1 MIEDILKALPLGI
14 ILAFTIGPVFF
25 VLLETSVTKG
35 FKAAMAFDIGV
46 AFGDIVF
53 ILIAYF
59 ATNQILEQLKDNPGL
74 FIFGGI
80 VMMTYGIITYFKQ
93 KRDYEKNK
101 IDIIDN
107 DDLAIPK
114 TNYFGLFI
122 KGFVLNFIN
131 IGILGFWMGVI
142 IVFGPQLNMETNRLI
157 VFLSSVIGFY
167 IMVDIVKILVA
178 KQLKSKLTVYLIYKI
193 KRTISFVLI
202 FFGFFFVLQG
212 FFPEQV
218 IKVKE
223 KLEKS
228 AQ

>member
-35 FKAAMAFDIGV
+35 FKAAIAFDLGV

-59 ATNQILEQLKDNPGL
+59 ATNQILEKLKDNPGL
-74 FIFGGI
+74 FIFGGV
-80 VMMTYGIITYFKQ
+80 VMMVYGLITYIKQ
-93 KRDYEKNK
+93 KKDYEKNK
-101 IDIIDN
+101 IDEIDRE
-107 DDLAIPK
+107 DLAIPK
-114 TNYFGLFI
+114 TNYIGLFV

-142 IVFGPQLNMETNRLI
+142 IVFGPQLQMETDRLV
-157 VFLSSVIGFY
+157 VFLSSVIVFY
-167 IMVDIVKILVA
+167 LIVDVVKILVA
-178 KQLKSKLTVYLIYKI
+178 KQLKSKLTYDIIYKI
-193 KRTISFVLI
+193 KRMISFVLI

-212 FFPEQV
+212 FFPKQV
-218 IKVKE
+218 LKVKE
-223 KLEKS
+223 QLEQS

>member
-1 MIEDILKALPLGI
+1 MLEDILKALPLGI

-25 VLLETSVTKG
+25 ILLETSVTKG
-35 FKAAMAFDIGV
+35 FKAAMAFDFGV

-93 KRDYEKNK
+93 KRDFEKNK
-101 IDIIDN
+101 VETIDKE
-107 DDLAIPK
+107 DLAIPK
-114 TNYFGLFI
+114 TNYLGLFV
-122 KGFVLNFIN
+122 KGFILNFIN

-142 IVFGPQLNMETNRLI
+142 IVFGPQLDMNTNRLI
-157 VFLSSVIGFY
+157 VFLGSVICFY
-167 IMVDIVKILVA
+167 LFVDVIKILVA
-178 KQLKSKLTVYLIYKI
+178 KQLKSKLTSQLIYKI

-202 FFGFFFVLQG
+202 FFGLFFVLQG
-212 FFPEQV
+212 IFPEQV
-218 IKVKE
+218 MKVKD

>member
-1 MIEDILKALPLGI
+1 MIEDILKALPLGV

-35 FKAAMAFDIGV
+35 FKAAMTFDFGV
-46 AFGDIVF
+46 AVGDIVF
-53 ILIAYF
+53 IFIAYF
-59 ATNQILEQLKDNPGL
+59 ATNQILEKLKDNPGL
-74 FIFGGI
+74 FIFGGV
-80 VMMTYGIITYFKQ
+80 VMMVYGLITYIKQ
-93 KRDYEKNK
+93 KKDYKKN
-101 IDIIDN
+101 IIDEI
-107 DDLAIPK
+107 DQEHLAIPK
-114 TNYFGLFI
+114 TNYIGLFL

-142 IVFGPQLNMETNRLI
+142 IVFGPQLDMDRNRLI

-167 IMVDIVKILVA
+167 LMVDVVKILVA
-178 KQLKSKLTVYLIYKI
+178 KQLKSKLTFDIIHKI
-193 KRTISFVLI
+193 KCTISLVLI

-223 KLEKS
+223 RLEKS
-228 AQ
+228 AK

>member
-25 VLLETSVTKG
+25 ILLETSVTKG
-35 FKAAMAFDIGV
+35 FKAAMAFDFGV

-59 ATNQILEQLKDNPGL
+59 ATNQILEKLKDNPSL
-74 FIFGGI
+74 FIFGGV
-80 VMMTYGIITYFKQ
+80 VMMTYGVATYFKQ
-93 KRDYEKNK
+93 KRDYEKN
-101 IDIIDN
+101 IIDVIDK
-107 DDLAIPK
+107 DDLAIQK
-114 TNYFGLFI
+114 NNYLGLFI
-122 KGFVLNFIN
+122 KGFILNFIN

-142 IVFGPQLNMETNRLI
+142 IVFGPQLDMETNRLI
-157 VFLSSVIGFY
+157 VFLSSIIIFY
-167 IMVDIVKILVA
+167 LMVDIIKIIVA
-178 KQLKSKLTVYLIYKI
+178 KQLKNKLTIHLIYKI

-202 FFGFFFVLQG
+202 FFGLFFVLQG

-218 IKVKE
+218 LKVKE
-223 KLEKS
+223 KIEKS